1 MRKARS
7 FVRAT
12 AASALLSTWLA
23 APLEGRAGPLPEVP
37 ESGVDPDVQA
47 ALTSAQQL
55 LASGQAEAAVQGI
68 ISLYAATDRFTVAQR
83 QLLAGDA
90 QRLLG
95 EAGARLQAAGGGDPT
110 LALAVMAQD
119 AAWQLGGRAPN
130 PAYSQTLMALA
141 DPARKGPREESLY
154 LARRALLADPGN
166 QAAARLDQRLSTNR
180 FKAPGLGLVIGG
192 SVVAGV
198 GLLLVAGG
206 LYSSSSSST
215 SSGAFSL
222 STVQIAGLGALLG
235 GGLLAAGGGILLNA
249 GKPVSAPVSPPYLPA
264 LPEGG
269 R

>member
-1 MRKARS
+1 MQNARS

-12 AASALLSTWLA
+12 AASALLCTWLA
-23 APLEGRAGPLPEVP
+23 APLAGRASPLPEVP

-55 LASGQAEAAVQGI
+55 LASGQAEAAVQGVI
-68 ISLYAATDRFTVAQR
+68 GLYAATDRFTVAQR
-83 QLLAGDA
+83 QLLAPDA

-95 EAGARLQAAGGGDPT
+95 EASDRLQAAGRGD
-110 LALAVMAQD
+110 LAVMAKD

-130 PAYSQTLMALA
+130 PVYSQTLLALA

-180 FKAPGLGLVIGG
+180 FKAPGLALVIGG
-192 SVVAGV
+192 SIAAGA
-198 GLLLVAGG
+198 GLLLLAGG
-206 LYSSSSSST
+206 LYSSSSST
-215 SSGAFSL
+215 SGGAFSL

-235 GGLLAAGGGILLNA
+235 GGLLAGGGGILLNA
-249 GKPVSAPVSPPYLPA
+249 GKPVSAPVSPLYLPA
-264 LPEGG
+264 LPEAG

>member
-23 APLEGRAGPLPEVP
+23 APLAGRAGPLPEVP

-47 ALTSAQQL
+47 ALASAQQL
-55 LASGQAEAAVQGI
+55 LASGQAEAAVQGVL
-68 ISLYAATDRFTVAQR
+68 SLYAATDRFTVAQR

-95 EAGARLQAAGGGDPT
+95 EASGRLQASGRGD
-110 LALAVMAQD
+110 LAVMAQD

-154 LARRALLADPGN
+154 LARRALLADPAN

-180 FKAPGLGLVIGG
+180 FKVPGLGLVIGG
-192 SVVAGV
+192 SIAAGV

-206 LYSSSSSST
+206 LYSSSSTST

-264 LPEGG
+264 LPEAG

>member
-7 FVRAT
+7 SVRAT

-23 APLEGRAGPLPEVP
+23 APLIGRAGPLPEVP

-55 LASGQAEAAVQGI
+55 LASGQAEAAVQQVL
-68 ISLYAATDRFTVAQR
+68 SLYAATDRFTVAQR
-83 QLLAGDA
+83 PLLAGDA

-95 EAGARLQAAGGGDPT
+95 EAGARLQAAGRAD
-110 LALAVMAQD
+110 LAVMAQD

-192 SVVAGV
+192 SIAAGV

-235 GGLLAAGGGILLNA
+235 GGLLAGGGGILLNA